1 VAQALHVINGGTL
14 NKKLMAPDAYP
25 ALSIKLGLSDSRIL
39 DHLFLSAYSRYP
51 TDAEKQPMLAA
62 LRQVRTTAGPVD
74 VQREARRQALEDM
87 MWAMLTSKEFLF
99 NY

>member
-62 LRQVRTTAGPVD
+62 LHQARTTAGSVD

-87 MWAMLTSKEFLF
+87 MWAMLTGKEFLF